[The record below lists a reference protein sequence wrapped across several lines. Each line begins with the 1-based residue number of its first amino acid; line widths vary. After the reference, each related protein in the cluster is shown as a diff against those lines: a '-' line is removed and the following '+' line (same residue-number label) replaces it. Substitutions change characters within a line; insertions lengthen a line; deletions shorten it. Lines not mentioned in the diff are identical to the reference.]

1 MIYPQ
6 LNMRHCIISCVLLKG
21 SSVMAL
27 MKSKTPKVY
36 KNKKLN
42 NANFSNYNLNDYQAF
57 LQLISKV
64 GGVDEGGKYL
74 QPENLQRIYI
84 LTAKEFSQQFNLE
97 LDSVYTVLKRIAKKL
112 TETSI
117 TVEKPDLFETWHL
130 SLCSYSEYNHKEGRL
145 TIEFT
150 ERIMPYLAQVKK
162 RFVLYNL
169 KEIANF
175 GSLYTTRL
183 YELIQEFKDTGYIIK
198 SIDELRKIFA
208 ISTQYKFYA
217 DFKRYTFVHAVTE
230 INSQFDMN
238 LSFEEI
244 KQGRKVVAIKFNFNR
259 TIVISGVDKTGQ
271 PKNTY
276 LKPKKRVVDLKHP
289 QKILTQSELEL

>member
-1 MIYPQ
+1 
-6 LNMRHCIISCVLLKG
+6 
-21 SSVMAL
+21 MAL
-27 MKSKTPKVY
+27 VTSKTAKVY

-42 NANFSNYNLNDYQAF
+42 NANFGNYSLNDYQAF
-57 LQLISKV
+57 LHLISKV
-64 GGVDEGGKYL
+64 GGVDEHGRYL
-74 QPENLQRIYI
+74 QTENLNRIYT

-97 LDSVYTVLKRIAKKL
+97 LDSVYSVLKRVAKKL

-169 KEIANF
+169 KEVANF

-198 SIDELRKIFA
+198 SINELRNVFA
-208 ISTQYKFYA
+208 ISNQYKLYA
-217 DFKRYTFVHAVTE
+217 DFKRKTFEHAVNE
-230 INSQFDMN
+230 INSQFEMN
-238 LSFEEI
+238 LNFEEI
-244 KQGRKVVAIKFNFNR
+244 KQGRKVIAIKFSFNR
-259 TIVISGVDKTGQ
+259 TIVINGVDTKGN

-276 LKPKKRVVDLKHP
+276 LKPRR
-289 QKILTQSELEL
+289 KILLGKLKQDELDLQS